1 MDYTEKTLNCEEI
14 FRGRIVYVHRDA
26 VRLPDGTA
34 STREI
39 VEHPGGV
46 AVIPVDENG
55 DVWCVRQYRYAFGS
69 DMLEVPAGKLE
80 TGEDPLECAVRE
92 LSEET
97 GLRAENYT
105 FLGKLYPSPG
115 YCRETLYIYM
125 ATELTQGK
133 SHLDDGEFLDV
144 ERIPLRELFR
154 MAMENELPD
163 AKTAMA
169 VLKAKLLLDERT
181 GNDE

>member
-1 MDYTEKTLNCEEI
+1 MDYTEKTLKCEEL
-14 FRGRIVYVHRDA
+14 FRGRIIYVHRDA
-26 VRLPDGTA
+26 VRLPDGSA

-46 AVIPVDENG
+46 AVIPVDANG

-69 DMLEVPAGKLE
+69 EMLEVPAGKLE

-97 GLRAENYT
+97 GLRAGKYT

-115 YCRETLYIYM
+115 YCRETLYLYL
-125 ATELTQGK
+125 ATELTQGEA
-133 SHLDDGEFLDV
+133 HLDDGEFLDV

-154 MAMENELPD
+154 RAMENELPD

-181 GNDE
+181 ENDE

>member
-1 MDYTEKTLNCEEI
+1 MDYTEKTLSSEEI
-14 FRGRIVYVHRDA
+14 FRGRIMYVHRDT
-26 VRLPDGTA
+26 VRLPDGSA
-34 STREI
+34 AMREI

-55 DVWCVRQYRYAFGS
+55 DVWCVRQYRYAYAT

-80 TGEDPLECAVRE
+80 PDEDPLECAVRE

-115 YCRETLYIYM
+115 YCRETLYLYL
-125 ATELTQGK
+125 ATALTRGEA
-133 SHLDDGEFLDV
+133 HLDEGEFLHV
-144 ERIPLRELFR
+144 ERIALRELFDMVMR
-154 MAMENELPD
+154 DALPD

-181 GNDE
+181 EKQ